1 MNHETALRESFYLLL
16 AHAIVPGNSAKET
29 ELESGAVAK
38 HLRSGNGLAIFGA
51 GGSGRNLLKLFR
63 ALGVPCSLLIDNN
76 QALHETDVEGI
87 LVRSPAQ
94 LGTAGLRA
102 QPIFIASMY
111 SAQIAQSLSS
121 CYGLKPRLD
130 FFQMD
135 IFLLNCLVTFQAQV
149 EFSVLRNS
157 WNGKNLAIF
166 DAGQAGRNL
175 LHQLRTLRISCT
187 SFIDNDKVLD
197 GTQIDGIVVR
207 SPESLGREELRAQP
221 IIIASMF
228 RSEIALQLTKIYDLT
243 PRVNFFELDVFLASG
258 LETALAQEKIVALG
272 ERGTRYPPVTTKT
285 DFLEICWGDAFTRNF
300 LNYGLPTLLSPGNLP
315 AWSFRETA
323 TFILYAPAQDW
334 HTMQQHPTV
343 HRLAEIMT
351 VEWRPIDRPKMGD
364 DKYHHMGQ
372 CVSDAFNRARER
384 CAGLVLLAPDALFA
398 DGSFAHLA
406 NLIAEG
412 RDLVMICGWHV
423 NEDEILPVL
432 ERDPETHV
440 LNLSKTQ
447 CVRYINEFMHNGMKA
462 RFWNA
467 ARFTPGCSH
476 IYKRLQNGSI
486 QANCYHL
493 HPLYLRYPLKGV
505 DFTLSSSGTFDSN
518 YMQQHWEDRH
528 NTEIVQDNSIIAF
541 NWIPALSPETLSVE
555 MNAKPYSEEQRRI
568 VQKAFEAK
576 HTRPIH
582 RFFYE
587 HPIILKDNDEFG
599 GAAHVS
605 T

>member
-1 MNHETALRESFYLLL
+1 MICETVLREKFYSRL
-16 AHAIVPGNSAKET
+16 AHAIVPSSSASET
-29 ELESGAVAK
+29 ELRSRVFK
-38 HLRSGNGLAIFGA
+38 SHLRGGNEFGIFGA
-51 GGSGRNLLKLFR
+51 GGMGRTMLKMFQVI
-63 ALGVPCSLLIDNN
+63 GVPCSLFIDNN
-76 QALHETDVEGI
+76 PALQGTEIDGVQ
-87 LVRSPAQ
+87 VQSPKK
-94 LGTAGLRA
+94 LGAAGLRA
-102 QPIFIASMY
+102 QLIVIASMFCTE
-111 SAQIAQSLSS
+111 IAKDLS
-121 CYGLKPRLD
+121 CRYGLKAHLD
-130 FFQMD
+130 FFPMD
-135 IFLLNCLVTFQAQV
+135 IFMLDCLITFHALEEFQA
-149 EFSVLRNS
+149 LRNS
-157 WNGKNLAIF
+157 WVGKSVAIF
-166 DAGQAGRNL
+166 DATQDG
-175 LHQLRTLRISCT
+175 RTLFHRLRALGISC
-187 SFIDNDKVLD
+187 SCFIDNDESLD
-197 GTQIDGIVVR
+197 GTQIDGIAVR
-207 SPESLGREELRAQP
+207 NPKKLGRAGLCAQP
-221 IIIASMF
+221 IIVASVF
-228 RSEIALQLTKIYDLT
+228 SSEIALQLTKIYDLT
-243 PRVNFFELDVFLASG
+243 PRVNFFELDVFLVSG

-315 AWSFRETA
+315 AWPFRETA

-343 HRLAEIMT
+343 HRLTEIMT
-351 VEWRPIDRPKMGD
+351 VEWRPIDRPIMGD

-406 NLIAEG
+406 NLIADG

-467 ARFTPGCSH
+467 ARFTTGCSH

-493 HPLYLRYPLKGV
+493 HPLYIRYPLKGV